1 MDGYTPNSSSLLAND
16 DLYPTTNTNT
26 RSVGNNASAGAT
38 TNMTSSGTGI
48 NTVSHAHAGTGRIYP
63 VVQVVAPEN
72 LSEGYTFD
80 VEVNHEILTITVV
93 SVMLLRLYRMYII
106 IYCVWYLSH
115 QDWTV
120 WKILSF
126 PLFNSPKMSI
136 LPFCGTYHIRH
147 HVMSAL
153 FSINIK
159 NLHYIEYS
167 LMEVSR
173 KGKPLMGRPR
183 LRYKMRELQPASQ
196 LADGRIL
203 SLIFVLMVRF
213 ILY

>member
-1 MDGYTPNSSSLLAND
+1 MPVPVQLRTWQVLVLVLIQFLTRMLALGGFIRWCKLWHLRICPRVILLTWKWIMRFWQLLWWVLCSCACIVCISSFIVYGIYRIRTGL
-16 DLYPTTNTNT
+16 
-26 RSVGNNASAGAT
+26 
-38 TNMTSSGTGI
+38 SGK
-48 NTVSHAHAGTGRIYP
+48 S
-63 VVQVVAPEN
+63 
-72 LSEGYTFD
+72 F
-80 VEVNHEILTITVV
+80 
-93 SVMLLRLYRMYII
+93 
-106 IYCVWYLSH
+106 LSH
-115 QDWTV
+115 FSTHP
-120 WKILSF
+120 KCLSF
-126 PLFNSPKMSI
+126 PFVVL
-136 LPFCGTYHIRH
+136 
-147 HVMSAL
+147 MSAL